1 MPPPR
6 GQEQRLIEEVRRLRN
21 ELGRARRGHPRGPLL
36 VAAGGVLL
44 APLLLA
50 VSLVRGRGARRKAL
64 EEAARALEQAT
75 QMREEAVALQ
85 AEIMGIVARTQE
97 AVQAKVEREAAV
109 YLREQEMRVGR
120 RVEEIEERADERAK
134 QSAARTKQVL
144 EAEAAEQKR
153 ELQTAFAAESK
164 RLQREVFD
172 LWEKAERIAEKSQR
186 AERAAAEAAEQLRGL
201 GSAAQPAVQAK
212 KLADEAG
219 VLNRQCLDELDAFN
233 NARVRMDVAQLDP
246 DDVKARLLA
255 LKIHSSAVRTVE
267 NLLRA
272 GAETAAAEA
281 AGGPKKGDKVVAVLR
296 VRRSGGGAGQAPTAS
311 PRQLIRIEEGAVLTV
326 AEPDP
331 RRRTRQPYSRGA
343 VEGGGQEV
351 TALRRRRFAFDEVLD
366 SSQPSSSAEG
376 LYERHVARITDAFL
390 SGWNGTVLASGPSG
404 SGKTHTLKAAG
415 GGVMGLALDHIFKEH
430 DRRPRTSS
438 AATIAVSRVG
448 VRGDDVY
455 DLLQGRVP
463 KRLKLG
469 ASKNGPARGVRLRGL
484 IRQPAGS
491 AAEAMRLLSAP
502 PGTTQPAARKT
513 PPRGLHEL
521 CTVYYLDGEVSTKL
535 HFVDL
540 ASGPEGGIERQRSKL
555 SVDPAIATL
564 RKVVRAL
571 SEKRSHVPFREA
583 TLTRL
588 LANSLGGNSLS
599 LVIDHLDR
607 SVPVADDGFK
617 HLEMAAQSRRIE
629 NKTFRARPPAGGAPD
644 GPSACAVLEAL
655 VHSADTGAQVAS
667 LFRTSE
673 SARNGRTDTLTL
685 SQLRALL
692 DCFLPGKPGEVG
704 ELVERL
710 GAELGKDWLSMVEFT
725 GSLRR
730 CRWARAAPT
739 AAGNG
744 VLSA

>member
-1 MPPPR
+1 MGERKRWHSLSSFMKHLFILHYFHVSVRRSLRSQAEPVSTSPHPPTQAGGPTPARALQPRRGQPPPSAGGGGGRHLCQMAPPR

-21 ELGRARRGHPRGPLL
+21 ELGRERRGHPRGPLL

-134 QSAARTKQVL
+134 ESAARTKQVL

-172 LWEKAERIAEKSQR
+172 LWEKAERISEKSQR

-201 GSAAQPAVQAK
+201 GSAAQPAIQAK

-272 GAETAAAEA
+272 RAETAAAEA
-281 AGGPKKGDKVVAVLR
+281 AGGAKKAEKVVAVLR

-311 PRQLIRIEEGAVLTV
+311 PRQLICIEEGAVLTV

-343 VEGGGQEV
+343 VEGGGGGGRRSPHYV
-351 TALRRRRFAFDEVLD
+351 AGALRSTRCSTPRSPRR
-366 SSQPSSSAEG
+366 
-376 LYERHVARITDAFL
+376 ARRVCTR
-390 SGWNGTVLASGPSG
+390 GTSLASLMPSCRAGTGPCSPP
-404 SGKTHTLKAAG
+404 A
-415 GGVMGLALDHIFKEH
+415 
-430 DRRPRTSS
+430 RP
-438 AATIAVSRVG
+438 
-448 VRGDDVY
+448 
-455 DLLQGRVP
+455 
-463 KRLKLG
+463 
-469 ASKNGPARGVRLRGL
+469 GPARR
-484 IRQPAGS
+484 
-491 AAEAMRLLSAP
+491 
-502 PGTTQPAARKT
+502 
-513 PPRGLHEL
+513 
-521 CTVYYLDGEVSTKL
+521 
-535 HFVDL
+535 
-540 ASGPEGGIERQRSKL
+540 
-555 SVDPAIATL
+555 
-564 RKVVRAL
+564 
-571 SEKRSHVPFREA
+571 
-583 TLTRL
+583 TR
-588 LANSLGGNSLS
+588 
-599 LVIDHLDR
+599 
-607 SVPVADDGFK
+607 
-617 HLEMAAQSRRIE
+617 
-629 NKTFRARPPAGGAPD
+629 
-644 GPSACAVLEAL
+644 
-655 VHSADTGAQVAS
+655 
-667 LFRTSE
+667 
-673 SARNGRTDTLTL
+673 
-685 SQLRALL
+685 
-692 DCFLPGKPGEVG
+692 
-704 ELVERL
+704 
-710 GAELGKDWLSMVEFT
+710 
-725 GSLRR
+725 
-730 CRWARAAPT
+730 
-739 AAGNG
+739 
-744 VLSA
+744 

>member
-1 MPPPR
+1 M
-6 GQEQRLIEEVRRLRN
+6 
-21 ELGRARRGHPRGPLL
+21 
-36 VAAGGVLL
+36 
-44 APLLLA
+44 
-50 VSLVRGRGARRKAL
+50 K
-64 EEAARALEQAT
+64 
-75 QMREEAVALQ
+75 
-85 AEIMGIVARTQE
+85 
-97 AVQAKVEREAAV
+97 KVFE
-109 YLREQEMRVGR
+109 
-120 RVEEIEERADERAK
+120 
-134 QSAARTKQVL
+134 
-144 EAEAAEQKR
+144 
-153 ELQTAFAAESK
+153 
-164 RLQREVFD
+164 

-186 AERAAAEAAEQLRGL
+186 AERAAAEATAQLREL
-201 GSAAQPAVQAK
+201 GSAAQPAVQAQ

-219 VLNRQCLDELDAFN
+219 ALNRQCLDELDAFN

-267 NLLRA
+267 SLLRA
-272 GAETAAAEA
+272 GAEMAAAEA
-281 AGGPKKGDKVVAVLR
+281 AGGAKKGEKVVAVLR
-296 VRRSGGGAGQAPTAS
+296 VRRSGGGGGQAPTAS
-311 PRQLIRIEEGAVLTV
+311 PRQLIRVEEEGAVLTV

-331 RRRTRQPYSRGA
+331 RRRTRPYSRAA

-366 SSQPSSSAEG
+366 SSQPSSSGEG
-376 LYERHVARITDAFL
+376 LYERHVARITEAFL

-404 SGKTHTLKAAG
+404 SGKTHTLKAAE
-415 GGVMGLALDHIFKEH
+415 GGVMGLALDHIFQEH

-438 AATIAVSRVG
+438 ATIAVSRVG

-502 PGTTQPAARKT
+502 PGATQPAARKT
-513 PPRGLHEL
+513 PARGLHEL
-521 CTVYYLDGEVSTKL
+521 CTVYYLDGAVSTKL

-571 SEKRSHVPFREA
+571 AEKRAHVPFREA
-583 TLTRL
+583 TFTRL

-607 SVPVADDGFK
+607 SVPVADEGFK

-629 NKTFRARPPAGGAPD
+629 NKTSPARPPAGGAPD

-685 SQLRALL
+685 PQVRALL
-692 DCFLPGKPGEVG
+692 DCFLPGKPGEVA

-710 GAELGKDWLSMVEFT
+710 GAELGKDWLSMKEFS

-739 AAGNG
+739 AAAGNG
-744 VLSA
+744 VLRA